1 MELCDKALKVFVFM
15 ASCQNTLIISAP
27 AWVVRSLRAGEGN
40 SQLLKDEPP
49 RIDMRRLTSPEELI
63 CDLYDG
69 TKQGVEEKT
78 PLAPQQKSQQ
88 VCRLLMAVTAHFSNA
103 ITHGCDAQYCVAP
116 RPGTIFR
123 LAPFVQFLS
132 ATHACPTGKILISQN
147 LLSLTDPD
155 KWRLCCNTQL
165 VAVCA
170 VKAWLGTSR

>member
-69 TKQGVEEKT
+69 TKQGAGIT
-78 PLAPQQKSQQ
+78 G
-88 VCRLLMAVTAHFSNA
+88 TAA
-103 ITHGCDAQYCVAP
+103 EIPAG
-116 RPGTIFR
+116 
-123 LAPFVQFLS
+123 
-132 ATHACPTGKILISQN
+132 ISSVN
-147 LLSLTDPD
+147 GGDGSFF
-155 KWRLCCNTQL
+155 KRN
-165 VAVCA
+165 
-170 VKAWLGTSR
+170 